1 MIGND
6 IVDLRQARQ
15 ESDWRR
21 PRYLEKIFT
30 PEEQQQV
37 AEAEDTDLMVWL
49 LWSCKEAAYKRWAS
63 QTQQRRFLPKKIEV
77 IDFQQV
83 QERGFTTATIGS
95 QKIGQHYT
103 CCVHI
108 LEHRYTVHTNLV
120 DDLIHSWTLAE
131 GEKLLLREV
140 APLEQNDLSS
150 ATRSLLL
157 EHLTKHFLWSPAD
170 ISIQKHEHGRP
181 FVYYQNKKCNLS
193 LSIAHHGR
201 YGGFLLAEGEELEN
215 VLDG

>member
-30 PEEQQQV
+30 KEERQQV
-37 AEAEDTDLMVWL
+37 LEAEDTDLMVWL

-77 IDFQQV
+77 TDFQQM
-83 QERGFTTATIGS
+83 QERSLPTSEVSTQEIRH
-95 QKIGQHYT
+95 HYA
-103 CCVHI
+103 CSVRIIDHDYIVHA
-108 LEHRYTVHTNLV
+108 NLV

-131 GEKLLLREV
+131 GQRLLFREV
-140 APLEQNDLSS
+140 APLGRKDLSA
-150 ATRSLLL
+150 ATRSLLF

-170 ISIQKHEHGRP
+170 ISIQKNEHGRP
-181 FVYYQNKKCNLS
+181 FVYYQNKKCLLS
-193 LSIAHHGR
+193 LSLAHHGR
-201 YGGFLLAEGEELEN
+201 YGGFLLTEGKGLEN
-215 VLDG
+215 VLDV